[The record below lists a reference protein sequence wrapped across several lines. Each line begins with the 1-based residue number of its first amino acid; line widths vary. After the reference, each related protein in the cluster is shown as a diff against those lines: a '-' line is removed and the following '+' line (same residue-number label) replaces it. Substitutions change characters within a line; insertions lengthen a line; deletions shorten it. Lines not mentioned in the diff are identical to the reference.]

1 MVKIMKLPAVI
12 LAVAALALCCAAGK
26 VDSDLEFIRALKET
40 DPARRGEAL
49 LTLVE
54 RGSHPTAELALI
66 HLTRAQL
73 PPKSLPRLLKL
84 SRSRFGDLIPAVLL
98 VRKFRAEDSDH
109 CPEPMPRRD
118 LFHLAHSA
126 WKSAALRKLSPFEER
141 LFREL
146 SGQVLELAWECGE
159 TAQLFPEVERRISE
173 RGREWHRDFP
183 LAELLEFCCRHAF
196 VAEGFE
202 LYSKNWTESPSPA
215 RRCFALLLKESVKH
229 PPRNDAEAAKRI
241 AFLRS
246 IGEDDMAILLAAR
259 QVEMNRRSDRFGA
272 KINQLIN
279 TVVGTG
285 KYAIFEN
292 IQPFLK
298 PAAIPG
304 LKALT
309 LANGGKFR
317 EALEMLPQISDAAL
331 RAQVEMTCRLALGEF
346 DAAFALATDPVSKL
360 DRRLR
365 IFALLEIAQNR
376 GSAAAYEAA
385 ERLGGAGIDTDPS
398 LANAFGYVALL
409 LGRDRDRA
417 EKRIRYALKLRPHNS
432 SYLDSLAWA
441 RYLAGD
447 SAESWKLMEMAL
459 RCGDPMPENCEML
472 AHAGAIRLALG
483 DREGARRYCEKALK
497 LEQAGEK
504 DPRKKQNL
512 RPVGEK
518 IRKLLEQMK

>member
-1 MVKIMKLPAVI
+1 MKIPAVI
-12 LAVAALALCCAAGK
+12 LAVAALALAAAAGK
-26 VDSDLEFIRALKET
+26 VDSDLEFIRALKDT

-54 RGSHPTAELALI
+54 RGSRPTADLALI

-84 SRSRFGDLIPAVLL
+84 ARSRCGDLIPAVLL
-98 VRKFRAEDSDH
+98 GRKFREEDTDSG
-109 CPEPMPRRD
+109 PEPMPRGE

-126 WKSAALRKLSPFEER
+126 WKSAAMRKLSPFEER

-146 SGQVLELAWECGE
+146 SGQVLKLSWECGE
-159 TAQLFPEVERRISE
+159 TAQLFPEVERRLSA
-173 RGREWHRDFP
+173 RDREWHRDFP

-196 VAEGFE
+196 VAEGLE
-202 LYSKNWTESPSPA
+202 LYSKDWAESSSPA
-215 RRCFALLLKESVKH
+215 RRCFAALLKEAVKH
-229 PPRNDAEAAKRI
+229 PPRSDAEASARI
-241 AFLRS
+241 VFLRS
-246 IGEDDMAILLAAR
+246 IGEDDMAILLAAL
-259 QVEMNRRSDRFGA
+259 QLENNRDPALLGA

-279 TVVGTG
+279 TVVGSG
-285 KYAIFEN
+285 RYGIFEN
-292 IQPFLK
+292 IRPFLK
-298 PAAIPG
+298 PAGIPG

-309 LANGGKFR
+309 LANGGKFQQ
-317 EALEMLPQISDAAL
+317 ALEMLPQITDAPVK
-331 RAQVEMTCRLALGEF
+331 AQVEMTCRLALGEF
-346 DAAFALATDPVSKL
+346 DAAFALATDPASQL
-360 DRRLR
+360 DKRLR

-376 GSAAAYEAA
+376 GDAAAYDAA

-409 LGRDRDRA
+409 LGRDRAQA

-447 SAESWKLMEMAL
+447 CAESWKLMDAAI
-459 RCGDPMPENCEML
+459 RCGDPMPECCEML

-518 IRKLLEQMK
+518 IRKLLEQIK